1 MLKIITVAAI
11 VSMIIGM
18 IKDGPATGWIE
29 GSTIV
34 IAVVII
40 VAVTAGNNYM
50 KEKQFEKL
58 NKKIDDKEVEVAFS
72 NLSIGY
78 KEWRD
83 CSNVNL

>member
-1 MLKIITVAAI
+1 MECFEDEMLKIITVAAI

-34 IAVVII
+34 IAVIII

-58 NKKIDDKEVEVAFS
+58 NKKIDDKEVEVSFC
-72 NLSIGY
+72 I
-78 KEWRD
+78 
-83 CSNVNL
+83 

>member
-1 MLKIITVAAI
+1 MGIGILMYSWKIVECFDDEMLRIISVAAI
-11 VSMIIGM
+11 VSIIVGM
-18 IKDGPATGWIE
+18 IKDGPKIGWVD

-58 NKKIDDKEVEVAFS
+58 NKKIDD
-72 NLSIGY
+72 
-78 KEWRD
+78 R
-83 CSNVNL
+83 